1 MTIVAESFLVA
12 FLLTDLWLLGTS
24 RLLAC
29 ISVVAAQGVLLGVL
43 PLAISMDVP
52 VWRLVLLMAV
62 GFGLKGVVF
71 PVLLRRAVRRVEI
84 RSEVEPFI
92 GYSLSLL
99 TGVLMLAASLY
110 IGISLPIP
118 GALRPLLLVPGA
130 FFTAITGLFLIIARK
145 SAIMQALGYLVM
157 ENGISAFGMALAERE
172 PLLVEMGTLL
182 DAFVAVFVMGIT
194 IFHINKEFDHIDS
207 GRLSSLKD

>member
-1 MTIVAESFLVA
+1 MTIWSEGLLVA
-12 FLLTDLWLLGTS
+12 LLLANLWLLGTS

-29 ISVVAAQGVLLGVL
+29 IAVVAAQGVLLGVL
-43 PLAISMDVP
+43 PFTLPLEVP
-52 VWRLVLLMAV
+52 AWRLVLLAAV
-62 GFGLKGVVF
+62 GFGLKGIVF

-84 RSEVEPFI
+84 RSEVEPFV

-99 TGVLMLAASLY
+99 IGVLLLAASLY
-110 IGISLPIP
+110 IGMRMPIP
-118 GALRPLLLVPGA
+118 GALRPTLLVPGA
-130 FFTAITGLFLIIARK
+130 LFTAATGLFLIVGRK